1 MSQTKS
7 GIHSVLEGF
16 KIPELDD
23 IKHFFGARVPG
34 GMKKAEYVEKLSGF
48 IITKPKV
55 WLSKMLERDLRL
67 LKTLVQAGPGVS
79 IYTEYPDY
87 PSVLETIK
95 LIDADSSDENFRRL
109 SISKELFD
117 IVAPCIDAV
126 IDRGEQNGRFRL
138 ERIALGILNVYG
150 VMLFD
155 DFVNILWK
163 HVEGLFNPEDTDKF
177 MTTVYAMPLV
187 KVTLYEK
194 RGKGYISSPCL
205 SAPEKLFK
213 ERRKEYSDVENFKEY
228 STEEYLNA
236 GKDAPYFVFGED
248 TQCAKDV
255 FDMLLK
261 LGYNETDA
269 RREMHDMWMSSQYIF
284 DDSSTEALLSSVSRR
299 QDNIPSFEKYTEC
312 MQLVASYANSLPK
325 WLLKGHTPTE
335 ANLLKVILNI
345 DNHEDEY
352 DDMDDDSMGSF
363 ELPEPTVSE
372 GFIQAEDALAEFS
385 GGLFNALP
393 RVLHVAKDDPCPCG
407 SGLRYRN
414 CHGKYLS

>member
-7 GIHSVLEGF
+7 SIHSVLEGF
-16 KIPELDD
+16 KVPELDD

-34 GMKKAEYVEKLSGF
+34 GMKKADYVDKLSGF

-67 LKTLVQAGPGVS
+67 LKTLVEAGPGVA

-95 LIDADSSDENFRRL
+95 LIDTDSSDENFRKL
-109 SISKELFD
+109 SISRDLYD
-117 IVAPCIDAV
+117 IVAPCIDSV
-126 IDRGEQNGRFRL
+126 IEKGESCGRFRL

-150 VMLFD
+150 VMLFE
-155 DFVNILWK
+155 DFANLLWK
-163 HVEGLFNPEDTDKF
+163 HVEGIYEQDQMDKF
-177 MTTVYAMPLV
+177 ITAIYAMPIV
-187 KVTLYEK
+187 KVSLYEK
-194 RGKGYISSPCL
+194 RGKGYIASPCL
-205 SAPEKLFK
+205 SFPEKLFK
-213 ERRKEYSDVENFKEY
+213 ERKKEYSDVKDFKEY
-228 STEEYLNA
+228 TTEEYLQA
-236 GKDAPYFVFGED
+236 GLDAPYFVFGED
-248 TQCAKDV
+248 TQYAKDV
-255 FDMLLK
+255 FNMLK
-261 LGYNETDA
+261 GLGYDDKDA
-269 RREMHDMWMSSQYIF
+269 RKEMHDMWMSSQYIF

-299 QDNIPSFEKYTEC
+299 QDYIPSFEKYTEC
-312 MQLVASYANSLPK
+312 MQLVATYANNLPK
-325 WLLKGHTPTE
+325 WLLKGHTPVE

-345 DNHEDEY
+345 DNHEEEYEEFDDEP
-352 DDMDDDSMGSF
+352 MQEF

-372 GFIQAEDALAEFS
+372 GFETAESAMSEFAD
-385 GGLFNALP
+385 GLLSALP